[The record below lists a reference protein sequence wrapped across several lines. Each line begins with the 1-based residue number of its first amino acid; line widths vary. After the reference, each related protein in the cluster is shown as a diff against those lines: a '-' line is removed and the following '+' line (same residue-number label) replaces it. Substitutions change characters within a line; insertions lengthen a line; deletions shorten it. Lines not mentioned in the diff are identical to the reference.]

1 VNNLETIEEIKKRQD
16 EIISVIS
23 RESIDV
29 YVWLKNEFEKGNI
42 ESNQVF
48 QFVFRSYYRLDGAG
62 LSDEQ
67 KKEYF
72 KMLAHGESDLEN
84 ILSNLY
90 KIPTL
95 RSRAT
100 IQFSFA
106 TKLIHTIDNSKP
118 IFDAEVSTVIHK
130 VVSGNSK
137 EEKIESAKSLFI
149 FLENFYLEAI
159 KNKEMQ
165 AIIKK
170 FRIKF
175 SADSKKMSDYKVL
188 DFLIWSL
195 GKIKKELRKNGF

>member
-1 VNNLETIEEIKKRQD
+1 MNNLETIEEIKKRQD

-29 YVWLKNEFEKGNI
+29 YVRLKNEFEKGNI

>member
-1 VNNLETIEEIKKRQD
+1 MNNLETIEEIKKRQD